1 MISMKRATKVKITK
15 WAIIL
20 GGAAVLEI
28 IARSGMVRRATLIPI
43 SEIFIT
49 LWKFVITGEIQARF
63 LKDSSVAG
71 NFFMTFGAI
80 LLSFS
85 LAALVGFPV
94 GILLWKFKTL
104 ARILNPYLISYY
116 AIPVFALYPLFVA
129 LFGIGIF
136 PIVLMGWLFAIVSI
150 IINTATGFQKVDE
163 EIYPKVGRS
172 LRLSRLEI
180 FLWIYFPAATPYI
193 FTGLK
198 LGFIYSLIGVIA
210 SEFIISTRGLG
221 HLVAFSYSA
230 FDTENM
236 YASML
241 LIVLIAVLINGAL
254 IRMEAWIYGR
264 RGR

>member
-1 MISMKRATKVKITK
+1 VRKRVTKVKITK

-20 GGAAVLEI
+20 GGATCLEI
-28 IARSGMVRRATLIPI
+28 VARAGMVRRATLIPV
-43 SEIFIT
+43 SEMFIR
-49 LWKFVITGEIQARF
+49 LWKFAVTGEIPARF
-63 LKDSSVAG
+63 LKDSSIAG
-71 NFFMTFGAI
+71 NFFMTFAEI

-85 LAALVGFPV
+85 LAVLVGLPV

-116 AIPVFALYPLFVA
+116 AIPIFALYPLFVA
-129 LFGIGIF
+129 LFGVGMF
-136 PIVLMGWLFAIVSI
+136 SIVLMGWLFAVVAI
-150 IINTATGFQKVDE
+150 IINTDTGFQKVDK

-172 LRLSRLEI
+172 LGLSRSEM

-221 HLVAFSYSA
+221 HLVSFSYSA

-241 LIVLIAVLINGAL
+241 LIILIAVFINGL
-254 IRMEAWIYGR
+254 LLRMEAWIYGR

>member
-1 MISMKRATKVKITK
+1 
-15 WAIIL
+15 
-20 GGAAVLEI
+20 LEI
-28 IARSGMVRRATLIPI
+28 IARAGMVRRGTLIPVT
-43 SEIFIT
+43 EMFIR
-49 LWKFVITGEIQARF
+49 LWKFAITGEIPARF
-63 LKDSSVAG
+63 LKDSSIAG
-71 NFFMTFGAI
+71 NLFMTFGEI

-85 LAALVGFPV
+85 LAVLVGFPI

-136 PIVLMGWLFAIVSI
+136 SIVLMGWLFAIAAI
-150 IINTATGFQKVDE
+150 IINTTTGFQ

-172 LRLSRLEI
+172 LRLSSFEI
-180 FLWIYFPAATPYI
+180 FIWIYFPAATPYI

-221 HLVAFSYSA
+221 HLISFSYSA

-241 LIVLIAVLINGAL
+241 LIVLIAVLINGSL
-254 IRMEAWIYGR
+254 VRIETWLYGR
-264 RGR
+264 RAK

>member
-1 MISMKRATKVKITK
+1 MKRVNKVRITK
-15 WAIIL
+15 WSIVL
-20 GGAAVLEI
+20 GAAVCLEV
-28 IARSGMVRRATLIPI
+28 IARTGIVRRSTLIPV
-43 SEIFIT
+43 SEMFIR
-49 LWKFVITGEIQARF
+49 LWKFAITGEIPARF
-63 LKDSSVAG
+63 LKDSSIAG
-71 NFFMTFGAI
+71 NFFMTFGEI

-85 LAALVGFPV
+85 LAVLVGVPI
-94 GILLWKFKTL
+94 GILLWKLKAL
-104 ARILNPYLISYY
+104 ARILNPYLVSYY

-136 PIVLMGWLFAIVSI
+136 SIVLMGWLFAIVAI
-150 IINTATGFQKVDE
+150 IINTTTGFEEVDKQ
-163 EIYPKVGRS
+163 IYPDVGKS
-172 LRLSRLEI
+172 LRLSRLKI

-230 FDTENM
+230 FETENM

-241 LIVLIAVLINGAL
+241 LIVIIAVLINAVL
-254 IRMEAWIYGR
+254 MRMEAWLYGR
-264 RGR
+264 QAR